1 MATRNYQSTGEVLVT
16 VKTEFPDINVRQDQ
30 VPRVGGG

>member
-16 VKTEFPDINVRQDQ
+16 VKTEFPDITSTRSGSSS
-30 VPRVGGG
+30 RRG